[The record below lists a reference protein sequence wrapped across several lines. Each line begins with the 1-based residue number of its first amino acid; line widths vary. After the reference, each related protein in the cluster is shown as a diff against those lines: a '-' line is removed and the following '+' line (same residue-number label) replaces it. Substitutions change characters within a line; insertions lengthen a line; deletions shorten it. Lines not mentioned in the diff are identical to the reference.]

1 MATCSWSCG
10 LITTRSCYSLPFTTA
25 LPLPTQHRRCLRC
38 RAAQTTETRIKWRRE
53 MSQPRTKNSARVT
66 IEISIDRY
74 PRPWM
79 GMRKLEVWSR
89 GDPKKRAPE
98 NSFWERNRGGAR
110 HVKLRTNA
118 CGHLPPS
125 SPPLLK
131 TRATGAMEK
140 ASFRFRSVHAPD
152 DPGETKDEFFFYPHE
167 RDLLLSSC
175 SYRQ

>member
-89 GDPKKRAPE
+89 GDPKKK
-98 NSFWERNRGGAR
+98 GAR
-110 HVKLRTNA
+110 KFVLGAESRRSTPCEATDK
-118 CGHLPPS
+118 CMWSPPS
-125 SPPLLK
+125 
-131 TRATGAMEK
+131 
-140 ASFRFRSVHAPD
+140 
-152 DPGETKDEFFFYPHE
+152 
-167 RDLLLSSC
+167 LLSPTFEDACDRSHGKGVVSFQISPC
-175 SYRQ
+175 P